1 MVNKARSS
9 FNLVEKVRQKRS
21 RIKRFVR
28 GFPRSA
34 TWIGA
39 KIMARL
45 AGGGDPEMRLMWF
58 RLEQNGVRKR

>member
-1 MVNKARSS
+1 MVNKERSS

-39 KIMARL
+39 KNNGK
-45 AGGGDPEMRLMWF
+45 AGRNCERSGSDSLYRTDPER
-58 RLEQNGVRKR
+58 